1 MLEMMNN
8 ILKASD
14 YLTNHIIELDDR
26 RDAGKKFLKDK
37 AAFESSKTLQV
48 EEVDKLLKFGCG

>member
-1 MLEMMNN
+1 MLEMVNN

-26 RDAGKKFLKDK
+26 SDEGKKFLKDK